1 MMTQEAMHLLIH
13 RQSGDAPI
21 RFVPIQISSALEPM
35 GAGPQP
41 YAPMPPVAFIVCSNF
56 GARLLCSFFRFLRNS
71 SMSRKV
77 WEGVEVALRQ
87 QAPYNAHYHH
97 VLQTHSTRPTRVG
110 CGTGLYP
117 IRRPCLCKCAPRAMK
132 ALVLGSSSDRCGDT
146 SAAGLVAATGTQC
159 LFMELTSARPK
170 PGPSSSSP
178 GVVGSWSVAP
188 LEHSPLPSGSWA
200 SLGLFVGLAWC
211 SA

>member
-97 VLQTHSTRPTRVG
+97 VLQTHSLQMCV
-110 CGTGLYP
+110 
-117 IRRPCLCKCAPRAMK
+117 K
-132 ALVLGSSSDRCGDT
+132 A
-146 SAAGLVAATGTQC
+146 VA
-159 LFMELTSARPK
+159 F
-170 PGPSSSSP
+170 
-178 GVVGSWSVAP
+178 
-188 LEHSPLPSGSWA
+188 
-200 SLGLFVGLAWC
+200 
-211 SA
+211 